1 MQSFLTACGLATPLQ
16 LVVEG
21 PSGDGGE
28 LRLLHQPFALIGRDS
43 CADMV
48 LDHGRVS
55 RRHLYIQA
63 IEGRAFW
70 VDLESRTGT
79 RIDGEVRKF
88 GWLLKGGQT
97 LCVGPF
103 LIRPV
108 VGDAGSVHDSSKGKS
123 LPVAPFV
130 ATTYSDE
137 ALPEVALEFLNGP
150 SQAIAWPVRRV
161 MSLLGSATG
170 CKFRLT
176 DPSVSRFH
184 ASFLRTSGGLWVVD
198 LLGQGGIAVNEVP
211 VRFSQ
216 LVDGDLLSI
225 GRYQIRVRCRLERQ
239 GSGNRQSNGAELKA
253 LGQRSRRDVVING
266 FKSPDWAESMMP
278 IVAGTE
284 LAKSVQFP
292 LAIPALSSH
301 SESDVTFPVKLAP
314 SEFSESLLVPLVNQF
329 GVIQQ
334 QMFDQFQQ
342 AMAMMLEMFGTMHR
356 EQMELIRGELDQ
368 LHNLT
373 EEFHSLKD
381 ELANRTQEQGTLA
394 LNPPAAGSNSRE
406 EPLATGPSTLE
417 TTDTSLE
424 PNILR
429 HVHETIT
436 WVSQPSSLG
445 FVVPDHQSSSSGPTE
460 SSSPQPPKEPPLS
473 TVSSEKC
480 GLPLRFPPRSRPMVA
495 RTLQPLR
502 NETPSCGYISES

>member
-1 MQSFLTACGLATPLQ
+1 MRSFLTACGLAAPLQ

-28 LRLLHQPFALIGRDS
+28 LRLLHQPFALLGRDS
-43 CADMV
+43 HADIV
-48 LDHGRVS
+48 LNHGRVS
-55 RRHLYIQA
+55 RRHLYIQV

-79 RIDGEVRKF
+79 QIDGEVRKF
-88 GWLLKGGQT
+88 GWLLKGVQK
-97 LCVGPF
+97 LCVGPY

-108 VGDAGSVHDSSKGKS
+108 VGDVGSVHDSSKGKS

-130 ATTYSDE
+130 ATAYSDGW
-137 ALPEVALEFLNGP
+137 LPEVALEFLNGP

-176 DPSVSRFH
+176 DASVSRFH
-184 ASFLRTSGGLWVVD
+184 ASFLRTLDGLWVVD

-216 LVDGDLLSI
+216 LADGDLLSI
-225 GRYQIRVRCRLERQ
+225 GRYQIRVRCRFDRQ
-239 GSGNRQSNGAELKA
+239 GSGKRQTNGAELT
-253 LGQRSRRDVVING
+253 LGQLSRRDVVING
-266 FKSPDWAESMMP
+266 FKSLDSAESMMP
-278 IVAGTE
+278 IMAGTE
-284 LAKSVQFP
+284 LARAVQFP
-292 LAIPALSSH
+292 LTVPALSSH
-301 SESDVTFPVKLAP
+301 AGSDVTFPVKLAP
-314 SEFSESLLVPLVNQF
+314 SALSESLLVPLVNQF

-373 EEFHSLKD
+373 EEFHSLKK
-381 ELANRTQEQGTLA
+381 ELANRAQEQETLA
-394 LNPPAAGSNSRE
+394 SNPPASDSNSRE

-417 TTDTSLE
+417 TTETSLV
-424 PNILR
+424 PNISR
-429 HVHETIT
+429 SAHETIT
-436 WVSQPSSLG
+436 WVSHPSTLALD
-445 FVVPDHQSSSSGPTE
+445 VPDHESSSSGPTV
-460 SSSPQPPKEPPLS
+460 SSSPQSPREPPLS
-473 TVSSEKC
+473 TVSSEKA
-480 GLPLRFPPRSRPMVA
+480 GFRYASLR
-495 RTLQPLR
+495 
-502 NETPSCGYISES
+502 G